1 MSLPCCRLQSQAR
14 GISHVLSTVRTMIG
28 QTRDAI
34 GLAKRVPA
42 TQADSDTYVSRE
54 VATLAAI
61 RLTDMAGLGPSIA
74 ES

>member
-1 MSLPCCRLQSQAR
+1 
-14 GISHVLSTVRTMIG
+14 MIG

-42 TQADSDTYVSRE
+42 TQPDSDTHVSRE
-54 VATLAAI
+54 VATLTAI
-61 RLTDMAGLGPSIA
+61 RLTDMAGLGPSTA

>member
-1 MSLPCCRLQSQAR
+1 
-14 GISHVLSTVRTMIG
+14 MID

-34 GLAKRVPA
+34 GLPKRVSTA
-42 TQADSDTYVSRE
+42 QADIDMPVSSE
-54 VATLAAI
+54 IATLTAI

>member
-1 MSLPCCRLQSQAR
+1 
-14 GISHVLSTVRTMIG
+14 MIG

-34 GLAKRVPA
+34 GLAKRMPTA
-42 TQADSDTYVSRE
+42 QTESDTLVSRE
-54 VATLAAI
+54 IATLAAI